1 MTTKTRAEQP
11 PPGYD
16 PTQFPSFAV
25 TVDVVILTMLD
36 DQPHVLLVRR
46 AVSPYEGMWAI
57 PGGFKRPSETLDE
70 AARRELLQETGV
82 DSASVLVQLGTYGDP
97 GRDPRMNVVTVAYRA
112 VLLDVEGVVAGADA
126 AAAALIPVSSVLS
139 GDVELAFDHARIV
152 RDAID
157 SIDLRGAE
165 PNRGLTRALATVL
178 FTDIVDSTKTAASV
192 GDAEWRELVGAYH
205 ALARAAFAA
214 HRGHEVDAAGDGF
227 FATFDSPTR
236 AVECGIEICRSARA
250 LGLEVRAGCHTGE
263 VEFTA
268 DGIRGIAV
276 HIGARVA
283 ALAGPGEV
291 VVSHTVRD
299 LSVGSM
305 LAFDEAGEHE
315 LKGVPGLWPLYRVV
329 QP

>member
-1 MTTKTRAEQP
+1 MTTKTRKRES

-16 PTQFPSFAV
+16 PSQFPSFAV
-25 TVDVVILTMLD
+25 TVDVVVLTTLE

-46 AVSPYEGMWAI
+46 AVSPFEGMWAI

-70 AARRELLQETGV
+70 AAQRELLQETGI
-82 DSASVLVQLGTYGDP
+82 DGTNVLVQIGTYGDP

-112 VLLDVEGVVAGADA
+112 VLRDVEGVVAGADA
-126 AAAALIPVSSVLS
+126 AAASLVPVSSVLS
-139 GDVELAFDHARIV
+139 RDVELAFDHARIV
-152 RDAID
+152 RDALE
-157 SIDLRGAE
+157 SIDLGSAE
-165 PNRGLTRALATVL
+165 PSNGPTRALATVL

-192 GDAEWRELVGAYH
+192 GDAQWRELVDAYH
-205 ALARAAFAA
+205 VEARAAFAA
-214 HRGHEVDAAGDGF
+214 HRGREIDAAGDGF

-236 AVECGIEICRSARA
+236 AVECGREICRSARD
-250 LGLEVRAGCHTGE
+250 LGLRVRAGCHTGE
-263 VEFTA
+263 VELTA

-283 ALAGPGEV
+283 GLAGAGEV
-291 VVSHTVRD
+291 VVSQTVRD
-299 LSVGSM
+299 LNAGSM
-305 LAFDEAGEHE
+305 LAFETAGEHE